1 MARKFTHVPRLVGVS
16 ASTVLARKFSTHA
29 LAVSCFIYERTREA
43 LSELVLYQSDST
55 VKKKRYWRMN
65 FYNSVIL
72 PIKLLGSLTFL
83 LLGYIGVERV
93 VPIPCPN
100 ILAMVWV
107 FWVLI
112 GI

>member
-1 MARKFTHVPRLVGVS
+1 
-16 ASTVLARKFSTHA
+16 
-29 LAVSCFIYERTREA
+29 
-43 LSELVLYQSDST
+43 
-55 VKKKRYWRMN
+55 MN

-93 VPIPCPN
+93 VPIPCSN